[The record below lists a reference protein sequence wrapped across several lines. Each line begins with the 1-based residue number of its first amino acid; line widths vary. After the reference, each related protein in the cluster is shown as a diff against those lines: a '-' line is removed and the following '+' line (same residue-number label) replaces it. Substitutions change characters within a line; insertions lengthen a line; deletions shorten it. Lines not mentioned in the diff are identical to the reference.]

1 MRVLMVINALK
12 KGGKERRML
21 ELIKGIKRHNPDFEI
36 CLVSLSDLVEYPYV
50 YDLPITFEKITKKG
64 NKDFSMI
71 FRLRKVIKTFKPDII
86 HSWDITASAYLQ
98 LAKAFTNK
106 TVLHGVIY
114 DASAKLNAFNKS
126 LYYRIKLLTPFSK
139 VFISN
144 SMAGIKSYGTPMRK
158 SVCIYN
164 GIDFNR
170 FNNLKKTN
178 DVEQEILG
186 DGKGNRFIIAMVA
199 AFEIRKDYDTLI
211 AAAIKVARQ
220 NKKYTFLLIGDGV
233 GIEDEKKKVPADL
246 LNKQVF
252 FLGSRHDVESILQI
266 ADAGALITNSD
277 NHGEGIS
284 NSIVEYMAS
293 GKPVIATRGGG
304 TDEIVQDGVNGFLID
319 PKNADQIVE
328 KIETLERDPALSQTL
343 GKNAYQLVYEKFNL
357 EKMTGSYVDLYRK
370 YLN

>member
-1 MRVLMVINALK
+1 MRILMVINALK

-21 ELIKGIKRHNPDFEI
+21 ELIKGLKRHNDHFEI

-50 YDLPITFEKITKKG
+50 YDLPITFEKITKKS
-64 NKDFSMI
+64 NKDFSLI
-71 FRLRKVIKTFKPDII
+71 FKLRKVIKTFKPDII
-86 HSWDITASAYLQ
+86 HSWDITASGYLH
-98 LAKAFTNK
+98 LANAFINK

-114 DASAKLNAFNKS
+114 DASAKLNSFNKS
-126 LYYRIKLLTPFSK
+126 LYYRIKLFTPFSK

-144 SMAGIKSYGTPMRK
+144 SMAGIKSYGTPLRK

-164 GIDFNR
+164 GIDLNR

-178 DVEQEILG
+178 EVEQEIFGGNKG
-186 DGKGNRFIIAMVA
+186 DRFIITMVA

-211 AAAIKVARQ
+211 QAAVTICQQ
-220 NKKYTFLLIGDGV
+220 NKKFTFLLIGDGI
-233 GIEDEKKKVPADL
+233 GIEEEKKKVPASL
-246 LNKQVF
+246 LNKQIF

-266 ADAGALITNSD
+266 ADAGALITNAA

-293 GKPVIATRGGG
+293 RKPVIATRGGG
-304 TDEIVQDGVNGFLID
+304 TDEIVKDGVNGFLID
-319 PKNADQIVE
+319 PKNASQIIE

-343 GKNAYQLVYEKFNL
+343 GKNAYELVYNKFNL